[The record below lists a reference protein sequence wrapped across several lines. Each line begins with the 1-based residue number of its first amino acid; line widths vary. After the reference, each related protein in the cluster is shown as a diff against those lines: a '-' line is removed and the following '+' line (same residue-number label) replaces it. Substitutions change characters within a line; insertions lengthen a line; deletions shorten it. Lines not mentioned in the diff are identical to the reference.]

1 MLQEQIFE
9 EIKQIPDE
17 KLPEIYD
24 LIHYFRVGLMH
35 EAQAPRK
42 PSTLSFSERCQGQ
55 FKLSNT
61 TDDARLDYLK
71 QRYQL

>member
-35 EAQAPRK
+35 EAQAARK
-42 PSTLSFSERCQGQ
+42 QSTLSFSERWQGQ
-55 FKLSNT
+55 FKFSDK

>member
-9 EIKQIPDE
+9 EIKQIPSE

-35 EAQAPRK
+35 ETQTPRK
-42 PSTLSFSERCQGQ
+42 PSTLSFSERWQGQ
-55 FKLSNT
+55 FKLSDK

-71 QRYQL
+71 QRYEL